1 MKRSFLNTVILATL
15 AGLTLST
22 LAGCAGFNM
31 ARFERSLQPEYRQP
45 VPHLADGPR
54 PASDRQ

>member
-31 ARFERSLQPEYRQP
+31 ARFERSLQPDQRQP
-45 VPHLADGPR
+45 VPQLASGI
-54 PASDRQ
+54 Q